1 MPFHIFV
8 PSYTLQITCQDG
20 GRPPLSSSVA
30 LVVGVVDENDNRP
43 SFDRVRHDI
52 KIFENSRPEATVL
65 RLRATDPDQG
75 LNSVIKYSLIRE
87 EKFPSNLSAS
97 QVDVKGQPRTN
108 ETENHFR
115 VDARTGELKN
125 SIPLDREK
133 VKAYIVVVGAE
144 DSGNPPLTS
153 ATQIFIEVADEND
166 ERPKLLPGSEI
177 LSVPENT
184 KPPTVIG
191 AVKFWDADLPPYN
204 RFTVRLLG
212 EAVHHDY
219 DRQQLLLQL
228 QQNKLLLHQQY
239 QHFSIWQNAFRPA
252 HPLFTNQNQGTKV
265 EPLQGH
271 LGEASNGI
279 FSVDPK
285 TGDVTVHAMLDREEK
300 ATHLLSVVAIDDH
313 NPQLIT
319 TATVTVHVSFGDFQL
334 TVSTMTLKTSYRM

>member
-1 MPFHIFV
+1 M
-8 PSYTLQITCQDG
+8 
-20 GRPPLSSSVA
+20 
-30 LVVGVVDENDNRP
+30 VGVVDENDNRP
-43 SFDRVRHDI
+43 TFDRVRHDI

-75 LNSVIKYSLIRE
+75 LNSVIKYNLVRE
-87 EKFPSNLSAS
+87 EKFPSNLSAT
-97 QVDVKGQPRTN
+97 QVDAKGQRKGN

-115 VDARTGELKN
+115 VDASTGELKN
-125 SIPLDREK
+125 SIPLDRERF
-133 VKAYIVVVGAE
+133 KAYIVVVGAE
-144 DSGNPPLTS
+144 DSGNPRLTG

-166 ERPKLLPGSEI
+166 ERPKLLPGSEV
-177 LSVPENT
+177 LSVQENT

-228 QQNKLLLHQQY
+228 QQNKLLLHQQH
-239 QHFSIWQNAFRPA
+239 QRRFSIWQSAFRPA
-252 HPLFTNQNQGTKV
+252 HPSVVNQNHGTNV
-265 EPLQGH
+265 DPLQGRH
-271 LGEASNGI
+271 GEASNGI

-285 TGDVTVHAMLDREEK
+285 TGEVTVHAMLDREEK

-319 TATVTVHVSFGDFQL
+319 TATVTVHVSFDDLSVHRDTAISLSAG
-334 TVSTMTLKTSYRM
+334 VERMMT